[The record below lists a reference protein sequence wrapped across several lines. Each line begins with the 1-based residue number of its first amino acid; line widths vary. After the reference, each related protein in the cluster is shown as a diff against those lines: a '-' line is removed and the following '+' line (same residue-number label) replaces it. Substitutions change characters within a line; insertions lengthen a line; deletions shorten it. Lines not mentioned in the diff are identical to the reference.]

1 MYIDVYIIIDAIMLL
16 CTCIDRIHII
26 TIINI
31 SKKFFTNNMKINV
44 DFLIFFFI
52 YKKKTCL
59 KCIFYNIFQNHQD

>member
-26 TIINI
+26 TIISI

-44 DFLIFFFI
+44 DFLIFFFYI
-52 YKKKTCL
+52 QKENLFKMHFL
-59 KCIFYNIFQNHQD
+59 

>member
-44 DFLIFFFI
+44 DFLIFFL
-52 YKKKTCL
+52 YTKRKL
-59 KCIFYNIFQNHQD
+59 V

>member
-26 TIINI
+26 TIISI

-44 DFLIFFFI
+44 DFLIFFFYI
-52 YKKKTCL
+52 QKENLFKTHFL
-59 KCIFYNIFQNHQD
+59 

>member
-26 TIINI
+26 TIISI

-44 DFLIFFFI
+44 DFLIFFFYI
-52 YKKKTCL
+52 QKENLFKMQFL
-59 KCIFYNIFQNHQD
+59 

>member
-44 DFLIFFFI
+44 DFLIFFFYI
-52 YKKKTCL
+52 QKENLFKMHFL
-59 KCIFYNIFQNHQD
+59 